1 MEVPKRVREW
11 RDKFA
16 QMQADRSVFNS
27 HWDEV
32 AKVVAPDSARFTSD
46 YNMAGEKHRSELY
59 DSIGQACNER
69 LAAGFYSMLTSP
81 TQKWFELSTNVNDLD
96 NDYDVQV
103 WLHEV
108 SSRMFVEMSRP
119 QCGFVTAIQE
129 VYHSLGAFGNGIIFV
144 TESPNLSLLQFNSLP
159 LQECYFG
166 ESLGTKVDT
175 LYRHYRRTAAQLAKT
190 FGLERLS
197 ERAQKLFEQGNISE
211 KIDILHIIEPIQATN
226 GKPFRTAYIELQN
239 NHIISEG
246 SYDESPFA
254 IGRFYKTSY
263 EIYGRGPGSTALA
276 DLNTLQQ
283 ISKTVLKGAQKMVD
297 PPLMV
302 PDQGFIGSI
311 RVAPGSIS
319 YFRQGLSADD
329 KIQPLLTQGAPAL
342 GEDIAQSIR
351 VRIREMF
358 FNDQLQMS
366 EGPQMTATEVL
377 QRAEDRMR
385 LLGPVV
391 GRTQAELL
399 GPLLERVF
407 GLLMRAGRLPEPPQI
422 LLDPS
427 VKLRIVYQ
435 SLMFK
440 ALEQTEANGLLRVA
454 QLISPFMA
462 ADPTVMD
469 VFNTEQI
476 ARHLGQVYS
485 LNPRFFRSTR
495 EVEAMR
501 QQRQQQQ
508 AMQQQIEMAAQ
519 GGAALKDTAQGMATL
534 GQMQ

>member
-1 MEVPKRVREW
+1 MEVPMRVREW
-11 RDKFA
+11 RNKFA
-16 QMQADRSVFNS
+16 QMQADRSIFNS
-27 HWDEV
+27 HWDEI
-32 AKVVAPDSARFTSD
+32 AKVVAPDSARFASD
-46 YNMAGEKHRSELY
+46 CNVAGEKHRSELY

-69 LAAGFYSMLTSP
+69 LAAGFYSTLTSP
-81 TQKWFELSTNVNDLD
+81 TQKWFELSTNNEELD
-96 NDYDVQV
+96 NDYDVQT
-103 WLHEV
+103 WLHDV
-108 SSRMFVEMSRP
+108 SSRMFIEMSRP

-129 VYHSLGAFGNGIIFV
+129 VYHSLGAFGNGIMFV

-166 ESLGTKVDT
+166 ESNGNSVDT
-175 LYRHYRRTAAQLAKT
+175 LFRVYKRAALQLVNT
-190 FGLERLS
+190 FGKDKLS
-197 ERAQKLFEQGNISE
+197 ERTQKLAESGNISE
-211 KIDILHIIEPIQATN
+211 KVEILHVIEPVQASN
-226 GKPFRTAYIELQN
+226 GKPFRSAYIEMQN

-246 SYDESPFA
+246 SYDECPFA

-263 EIYGRGPGSTALA
+263 ETYGRGPGSTALA

-283 ISKTVLKGAQKMVD
+283 IAKTVLKGAQKMVD

-302 PDQGFIGSI
+302 PDQGFIGTI
-311 RVAPGSIS
+311 RVAPGAIS
-319 YFRQGLSADD
+319 YFRQGLSAEDRV
-329 KIQPLLTQGAPAL
+329 QPLLTQGAPAL
-342 GEDIAQSIR
+342 GEDLAQSIR
-351 VRIREMF
+351 VRVREIF
-358 FNDQLQMS
+358 FNDQLQMT

-399 GPLLERVF
+399 GPMLERVF
-407 GLLMRAGRLPEPPQI
+407 GLLLRAGRLPEPPES

-476 ARHLGQVYS
+476 ARQLGRAYS
-485 LNPRFFRSTR
+485 LNPAFFRSER
-495 EVEAMR
+495 EVESVR

-508 AMQQQIEMAAQ
+508 QMQQQLEMAAQ
-519 GGAALKDTAQGMATL
+519 GGAALKDTAQGMAAL
-534 GQMQ
+534 GSMQ

>member
-1 MEVPKRVREW
+1 MEVPKRVLEW
-11 RDKFA
+11 RNTFA

-27 HWDEV
+27 HWDEI

-46 YNMAGEKHRSELY
+46 YNTAGEKHRSELY

-81 TQKWFELSTNVNDLD
+81 TQKWFELSTNDNELD
-96 NDYDVQV
+96 NDYEVQV
-103 WLHEV
+103 WLHDV
-108 SSRMFVEMSRP
+108 SSRMFIEMSRP

-129 VYHSLGAFGNGIIFV
+129 VYHSLGAFGNGIMFV
-144 TESPNLSLLQFNSLP
+144 TESPNLSLLQFSSLP

-166 ESLGTKVDT
+166 ESSGNNVDT
-175 LYRHYRRTAAQLAKT
+175 LYRAYRRTASQLVNT
-190 FGLERLS
+190 FGKDKLS
-197 ERAQKLFEQGNISE
+197 ERVQKLFEGGNISE
-211 KIDILHIIEPIQATN
+211 KVEILHVIEPVRATN
-226 GKPFRTAYIELQN
+226 GKPFRSAYVEMQN

-246 SYDESPFA
+246 SYDECPFA

-263 EIYGRGPGSTALA
+263 ETYGRGPGSTALA

-283 ISKTVLKGAQKMVD
+283 VSKTVLKGAQKMVD

-302 PDQGFIGSI
+302 PDQGFIGTI
-311 RVAPGSIS
+311 RVAPGAIS
-319 YFRQGLSADD
+319 YFRQGLSAEDRV
-329 KIQPLLTQGAPAL
+329 QPLLTQGAPAL
-342 GEDIAQSIR
+342 GEDIAQGIRNR
-351 VRIREMF
+351 VREIF
-358 FNDQLQMS
+358 FNDQLQMTDS
-366 EGPQMTATEVL
+366 VQMTATEVL

-399 GPLLERVF
+399 GPMLERVF
-407 GLLMRAGRLPEPPQI
+407 GLLMRAGRLPNPPQI
-422 LLDPS
+422 LLEPS
-427 VKLRIVYQ
+427 VKLRITYQ

-476 ARHLGQVYS
+476 ARQLGRVYS
-485 LNPRFFRSTR
+485 LNPAFFRSER
-495 EVEAMR
+495 EVASVR

-519 GGAALKDTAQGMATL
+519 GGAALKDTAQGMAAL
-534 GQMQ
+534 GSMQ